1 MCICEMCIS
10 KSDYPSRD
18 PPRGVWEYE
27 NRPSFRS
34 GIGENGKYRPGIREK
49 DFVRDLGKD
58 ESIVREFGKIEI
70 FVRKVVKTI
79 SFVFFGSGFREF
91 GKIKISFGPPS
102 NRPDHTIPRQLTN
115 RIFSG
120 FFGGAGGIRA
130 NRAMPIRRDA

>member
-70 FVRKVVKTI
+70 FVREFLKTI
-79 SFVFFGSGFREF
+79 SFGIWDETKYRS
-91 GKIKISFGPPS
+91 
-102 NRPDHTIPRQLTN
+102 
-115 RIFSG
+115 
-120 FFGGAGGIRA
+120 GIRE
-130 NRAMPIRRDA
+130 NQNIFHDS